1 MKIHYKGLLLNVHPA
16 ALSWSAMLLSIIMI
30 FASCKKEPDEN
41 DDNSSVVPPE
51 SAAIYVLNQGSFS
64 GNNASVTLYNLKDQ
78 SVSPD
83 YFKSQNNR
91 ELGDTGSDLCI
102 YGSKAYIVTNV
113 SSQLEIVDAVTFKSI
128 KQIPFFNEQVPQL
141 PSAITAFEGKVYVCA
156 YDGTVTVFDTTT
168 LEPIKVIQVGL
179 NPDAILAAYG
189 KIWVSNSGGLNF
201 PDYDKT
207 VSVIDPVTL
216 TEIKKIETGLNPYT
230 LQADN
235 YGDIYV
241 ISRGN
246 YSDTKMRLQIIDAT
260 TQKLKYTFED
270 FEAMNFAI
278 KGDTAYVYNY
288 DYFGSNGSSIM
299 MINVKTEEVI
309 SSNFITDGSAIETVY
324 SIAVDPNSNDVFI
337 GDAKGYTNQGMVYC
351 YSNDGKRKYS
361 FTSGINPVAI
371 RFRVK

>member
-1 MKIHYKGLLLNVHPA
+1 MKIHYKNLLQNVQTY
-16 ALSWSAMLLSIIMI
+16 ALSWSLLIFGIVLI
-30 FASCKKEPDEN
+30 FASCKKEPD
-41 DDNSSVVPPE
+41 DNNNIIPVVPPK
-51 SAAIYVLNQGSFS
+51 SSAIYVLNQGSFS
-64 GNNASVTLYNLKDQ
+64 SNNASVTLYNLEDQ
-78 SVSPD
+78 SISPD

-91 ELGDTGSDLCI
+91 ELGDTGSDMCI
-102 YGSKAYIVTNV
+102 YGSKVYIVTNV

-128 KQIPFFNEQVPQL
+128 KQIPFFNEQVPQQ
-141 PSAITAFEGKVYVCA
+141 PSAVTAYEGKVYVCA

-168 LEPIKVIQVGL
+168 LEPIKVIKVGL

-216 TEIKKIETGLNPYT
+216 TETKKIETGLDPYT
-230 LQADN
+230 LQADS

-246 YSDTKMRLQIIDAT
+246 YSDVKMRLQIIDAA
-260 TQKLKYTFED
+260 TQKVKHTFED
-270 FEAMNFAI
+270 FEAMNFTI

-309 SSNFITDGSAIETVY
+309 TSNFITDGSVIETVY

-337 GDAKGYTNQGMVYC
+337 GDAKGFVNQGMVHC
-351 YSNDGKRKYS
+351 YSNDGKLKYS
-361 FTSGINPVAI
+361 FKAGINPVAI
-371 RFRVK
+371 KFLVK